1 MFEVEDVSYTLKFN
15 KQKLKTVEMT
25 TKMSVVGEMVKNG
38 GVLSMQLLES
48 LFTFGLVKEKGLV
61 AVPQKEA
68 AEIYD
73 KLIETNGFMSV
84 TNAVI
89 TKLQEDMGFM
99 FR

>member
-1 MFEVEDVSYTLKFN
+1 MFEVESVSYTLRFN
-15 KQKLKTVEMT
+15 KQKLKTIEMT
-25 TKMSVVGEMVKNG
+25 TKSSVMGEMVKNG
-38 GVLSMQLLES
+38 GALSMQLLEA

-61 AVPQKEA
+61 AVPQTEA

-73 KLIETNGFMSV
+73 KVVETNGFMSV